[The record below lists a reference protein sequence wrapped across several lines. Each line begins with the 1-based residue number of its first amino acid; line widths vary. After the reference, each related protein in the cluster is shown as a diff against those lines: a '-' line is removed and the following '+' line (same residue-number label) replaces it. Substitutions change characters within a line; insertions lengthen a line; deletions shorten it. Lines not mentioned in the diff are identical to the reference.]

1 MTPPTPALHG
11 DYSTLFSFLPIG
23 AYRCS
28 IKGQMVRVNPALVR
42 LNGYD
47 TEAELLGAVNDVALE
62 WYVDPHRRIEF
73 RRLLDRDG
81 FVRGFVSEIRR
92 HRTRERIWISEH
104 AHNVCDADGKVLYY
118 EGTVEDITAQVHAQD
133 ELRRSEEQL
142 RLITSQVPG
151 MVFVVHVAPDGRR
164 QYRFV
169 SSGIRD
175 IYGIS
180 PEDLIRD
187 ASLAAGFRH
196 PEDLP
201 LLEHD
206 MQMIRSGPVDLGGEF
221 RILLPDGSVKW
232 VYRRSCAVSEDATGY
247 VRVGVLLDITARKQA
262 EAELRANEAVWK
274 LALESAGDG
283 VWDWNLQTGEEF
295 ISQGIKAMY
304 GYADDDLSNVAEE
317 LDSRTHPDDLQQM
330 EADRLAH
337 FEGRA
342 ATYRNEHRVRCKDG
356 SWKWVLSRGM
366 VIARDADGKP
376 LRMIGTHTDIT
387 ELKQAEAHQRALE
400 MQLRESQKM
409 EAIGTLA
416 GGVAH
421 DFNNLLAAI
430 LGNLALAQED
440 VGAHHPARESLSEIQ
455 RAAMRA
461 RQLVQQILTFS
472 RRQTQ
477 ELQHQLLTP
486 LVQEALGLLRSLL
499 PAGVR
504 LNARLPSTPLP
515 VMADATQV
523 QQVLMNLCTNAW
535 QAMDNQAGEV
545 TVALRAFD
553 VDAAQAL
560 RVEGLSSG
568 HYACL
573 SVADNGPG
581 MDEDTVRRIFE
592 PFFTTKPPGAGTGL
606 GLAVVHGI
614 VKAHRG
620 AIDVHSAAG
629 EGTRFDVYLP
639 LAAHASQ
646 VPDVPP
652 PEAAAPVPAAAET
665 APHLVYI
672 DDYEAMTFLAGRL
685 LRKQGFKV
693 TTFESGESAVAWLAQ
708 HPDEPIDL
716 VLSDQNMPGMSGVDV
731 AREMRL
737 LRPGL
742 GVAIVSGHVSDK
754 LLADAAEQGV
764 LEVMG
769 KQDSMDALGESIRSL
784 LRQIDARSSP

>member
-1 MTPPTPALHG
+1 M
-11 DYSTLFSFLPIG
+11 DVDM
-23 AYRCS
+23 RS
-28 IKGQMVRVNPALVR
+28 I
-42 LNGYD
+42 
-47 TEAELLGAVNDVALE
+47 
-62 WYVDPHRRIEF
+62 
-73 RRLLDRDG
+73 
-81 FVRGFVSEIRR
+81 
-92 HRTRERIWISEH
+92 RE
-104 AHNVCDADGKVLYY
+104 GL
-118 EGTVEDITAQVHAQD
+118 
-133 ELRRSEEQL
+133 
-142 RLITSQVPG
+142 
-151 MVFVVHVAPDGRR
+151 
-164 QYRFV
+164 
-169 SSGIRD
+169 
-175 IYGIS
+175 
-180 PEDLIRD
+180 
-187 ASLAAGFRH
+187 
-196 PEDLP
+196 
-201 LLEHD
+201 
-206 MQMIRSGPVDLGGEF
+206 VDLGGEF
-221 RILLPDGSVKW
+221 RVLMPDGSIKW
-232 VYRRSCAVSEDATGY
+232 VLRRSSAVSSDETGY

-262 EAELRANEAVWK
+262 EAGLHANEALWK

-283 VWDWNLQTGEEF
+283 VWDWNLQSGEEF
-295 ISQGIKAMY
+295 YSQGIKSMF
-304 GYADDDLSNVAEE
+304 GYTTDELPNFAEE

-330 EADRLAH
+330 QADRLAH

-342 ATYRNEHRVRCKDG
+342 STYRNEHRVRCKDG

-440 VGAHHPARESLSEIQ
+440 VGAHHPARESLGEIQ

-477 ELQHQLLTP
+477 ELELQLLTP
-486 LVQEALGLLRSLL
+486 LVEEALGLLRSLL

-535 QAMDNQAGEV
+535 QAMDNQAGDV
-545 TVALRAFD
+545 TVALRVVDID
-553 VDAAQAL
+553 VAQAL
-560 RVEGLSSG
+560 RLEGLTSG
-568 HYACL
+568 RYACL
-573 SVADNGPG
+573 SVTDNGPG
-581 MDEDTVRRIFE
+581 MDPDTLRRIFE
-592 PFFTTKPPGAGTGL
+592 PFFTTKPPGTGTGL

-614 VKAHRG
+614 VKTHRG
-620 AIDVHSAAG
+620 AIDVSSAPG

-639 LAAHASQ
+639 LATHAAS
-646 VPDVPP
+646 VSDALSPP
-652 PEAAAPVPAAAET
+652 AAAAPVPAAEAPV
-665 APHLVYI
+665 PHLVYI
-672 DDYEAMTFLAGRL
+672 DDYDAMTFLAGRL

-693 TTFESGESAVAWLAQ
+693 TTFESGEAAIAWLTQ
-708 HPDEPIDL
+708 HPGESIDL

-731 AREMRL
+731 AREVRR

-742 GVAIVSGHVSDK
+742 GVVIVSGHVSDK

-769 KQDSMDALGESIRSL
+769 KQDSMDALGEAIRTL
-784 LRQIDARSSP
+784 LGQTATRSPP

>member
-1 MTPPTPALHG
+1 MTPPTPELHG

-23 AYRCS
+23 AYRCNPD
-28 IKGQMVRVNPALVR
+28 GEMVRVNPALVR

-47 TEAELLGAVNDVALE
+47 TEAELLGSMNDVALE
-62 WYVDPHRRIEF
+62 WYVDPRRRTEF

-81 FVRGFVSEIRR
+81 FVRSFVSEIRR
-92 HRTRERIWISEH
+92 HRTRERIWVSEH
-104 AHNVCDADGKVLYY
+104 AHCVHAADGTLLYY
-118 EGTVEDITAQVHAQD
+118 EGTVEDITAQVQAQE

-142 RLITSQVPG
+142 RLMTSQVPG
-151 MVFVVHVAPDGRR
+151 MVYVVHVAPDGQR

-175 IYGIS
+175 IYGIA
-180 PEDLIRD
+180 PEDLMRD
-187 ASLAAGFRH
+187 PALAAGFRH
-196 PEDLP
+196 PEDMH
-201 LLEHD
+201 LLDTD
-206 MQMIRSGPVDLGGEF
+206 MQRIREGPVDLGGEF
-221 RILLPDGSVKW
+221 RILLPDGSLKW
-232 VYRRSCAVSEDATGY
+232 LFRRSTTVSEDATGS

-262 EAELRANEAVWK
+262 EAELRASEAVWK

-283 VWDWNLQTGEEF
+283 VWDWNLQSGEEF

-304 GYADDDLSNVAEE
+304 GYADNELANFAEE
-317 LDSRTHPDDLQQM
+317 LDNRTHPDDLQQM
-330 EADRLAH
+330 QADRQAH

-342 ATYRNEHRVRCKDG
+342 PVYRNEHRVRCKDG

-387 ELKQAEAHQRALE
+387 DLKQAEAHQRALE

-440 VGAHHPARESLSEIQ
+440 VGAHHPARESLGEIQ

-486 LVQEALGLLRSLL
+486 LVEEALGLLRSLL

-504 LNARLPSTPLP
+504 LNVRMPSTPLP
-515 VMADATQV
+515 VVADATQV

-545 TVALRAFD
+545 TVALRAVD

-620 AIDVHSAAG
+620 AIDVSSKTG

-639 LAAHASQ
+639 LAAHASM
-646 VPDVPP
+646 VSAAVLP
-652 PEAAAPVPAAAET
+652 PEAALPAPAVST
-665 APHLVYI
+665 APHLVYV

-685 LRKQGFKV
+685 LRKQGFRV
-693 TTFESGESAVAWLAQ
+693 TTFESGEAAVAWLAQ

-731 AREMRL
+731 AREVRR

-742 GVAIVSGHVSDK
+742 GVAIVSGHVSEK

-764 LEVMG
+764 MEVMG
-769 KQDSMDALGESIRSL
+769 KQDSMDALGEAIRSL
-784 LRQIDARSSP
+784 LSRQAARTPP

>member
-1 MTPPTPALHG
+1 LH
-11 DYSTLFSFLPIG
+11 
-23 AYRCS
+23 
-28 IKGQMVRVNPALVR
+28 
-42 LNGYD
+42 
-47 TEAELLGAVNDVALE
+47 
-62 WYVDPHRRIEF
+62 
-73 RRLLDRDG
+73 LLDADMR
-81 FVRGFVSEIRR
+81 SIR
-92 HRTRERIWISEH
+92 
-104 AHNVCDADGKVLYY
+104 N
-118 EGTVEDITAQVHAQD
+118 
-133 ELRRSEEQL
+133 
-142 RLITSQVPG
+142 
-151 MVFVVHVAPDGRR
+151 
-164 QYRFV
+164 
-169 SSGIRD
+169 
-175 IYGIS
+175 
-180 PEDLIRD
+180 
-187 ASLAAGFRH
+187 
-196 PEDLP
+196 
-201 LLEHD
+201 
-206 MQMIRSGPVDLGGEF
+206 GPVDLGGEF
-221 RILLPDGSVKW
+221 RILLPDGSIKW
-232 VYRRSCAVSEDATGY
+232 VYRRSCAVSADETGF

-262 EAELRANEAVWK
+262 EAELHANEALWK

-283 VWDWNLQTGEEF
+283 VWDWNLQTGQEF
-295 ISQGIKAMY
+295 FSQGIKSMF
-304 GYADDDLSNVAEE
+304 GYTADELPNFSEE
-317 LDSRTHPDDLQQM
+317 LDNRTHPDDLLQM
-330 EADRLAH
+330 QADRQAH
-337 FEGRA
+337 FEGRV

-356 SWKWVLSRGM
+356 NWKWVLSRGM
-366 VIARDADGKP
+366 VIARDAAGKP

-440 VGAHHPARESLSEIQ
+440 VGAHHPARESLGEIQ

-486 LVQEALGLLRSLL
+486 LVEEALGLLRSLL

-504 LNARLPSTPLP
+504 LNVRLPSIPLP
-515 VMADATQV
+515 VVADATQV

-535 QAMDNQAGEV
+535 QAMNHQAGEV
-545 TVALRAFD
+545 AVALRA
-553 VDAAQAL
+553 VEIDAAQAL
-560 RVEGLSSG
+560 RLEGLTSG

-581 MDEDTVRRIFE
+581 MDEATMRRIFE

-620 AIDVHSAAG
+620 AIDVSSKVG

-639 LAAHASQ
+639 LAAHASL
-646 VPDVPP
+646 VPDVLPP
-652 PEAAAPVPAAAET
+652 PEAVAPVPAAEAT

-672 DDYEAMTFLAGRL
+672 DDYEAMTYLAGRL
-685 LRKQGFKV
+685 LRKQGFRV
-693 TTFESGESAVAWLAQ
+693 TTFESGEAAMAWLAQ
-708 HPDEPIDL
+708 HPDERIDL
-716 VLSDQNMPGMSGVDV
+716 LLSDQNMPGMSGVDV
-731 AREMRL
+731 AREVRR

-769 KQDSMDALGESIRSL
+769 KQDSMDALGSAIRVL
-784 LRQIDARSSP
+784 LGQMAARP

>member
-1 MTPPTPALHG
+1 PELHG

-23 AYRCS
+23 AYRCNPD
-28 IKGQMVRVNPALVR
+28 GVMVRVNPALVR

-47 TEAELLGAVNDVALE
+47 TEAELLGSVNDVALE
-62 WYVDPHRRIEF
+62 WYVDPNRRAEF
-73 RRLLDRDG
+73 RRLLERDG

-104 AHNVCDADGKVLYY
+104 AHCVHDADGTLLYY
-118 EGTVEDITAQVHAQD
+118 EGTVEDITVQVHAQD
-133 ELRRSEEQL
+133 EMRRSEEQL
-142 RLITSQVPG
+142 RLMTSQVPG
-151 MVFVVHVAPDGRR
+151 MVYVVHVAPDGQR

-169 SSGIRD
+169 SSGVRD
-175 IYGIS
+175 IYGVA
-180 PEDLIRD
+180 PEDIMRD
-187 ASLAAGFRH
+187 ASLPAKFRH

-206 MQMIRSGPVDLGGEF
+206 MQMIREGPVDLGGEF
-221 RILLPDGSVKW
+221 RILMPDGSMRW
-232 VYRRSCAVSEDATGY
+232 VYRRSCTVSEDATGS

-262 EAELRANEAVWK
+262 EAELRASEAVWK

-283 VWDWNLQTGEEF
+283 VWDWNLQSGEEF

-304 GYADDDLSNVAEE
+304 GYADNELANFAEE
-317 LDSRTHPDDLQQM
+317 LDNRTHPDDLQQM
-330 EADRLAH
+330 QADRQAH

-342 ATYRNEHRVRCKDG
+342 PVYRNEHRVRCKDG

-440 VGAHHPARESLSEIQ
+440 VGAHHPARESLGEIQ

-486 LVQEALGLLRSLL
+486 LVEEALGLLRSLL

-545 TVALRAFD
+545 TVALRS
-553 VDAAQAL
+553 VEIDAAHAL
-560 RVEGLSSG
+560 RLEGLTSG

-614 VKAHRG
+614 LKAHRG
-620 AIDVHSAAG
+620 AIDVSSKTG

-639 LAAHASQ
+639 MAAHASL
-646 VPDVPP
+646 VPDVESP
-652 PEAAAPVPAAAET
+652 PEAGAPAPSAVK

-693 TTFESGESAVAWLAQ
+693 TTFDSGEAAVAWLAQ
-708 HPDEPIDL
+708 HPGEPIDL

-731 AREMRL
+731 AREVRQ

-764 LEVMG
+764 LQVMG
-769 KQDSMDALGESIRSL
+769 KQDSMDALADAIRSL
-784 LRQIDARSSP
+784 LGQLAARTPS